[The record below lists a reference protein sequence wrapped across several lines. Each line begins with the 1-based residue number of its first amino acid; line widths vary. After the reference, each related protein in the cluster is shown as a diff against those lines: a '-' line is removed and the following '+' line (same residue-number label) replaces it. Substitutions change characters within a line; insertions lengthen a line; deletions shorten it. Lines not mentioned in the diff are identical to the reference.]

1 MLNNKVAL
9 ITGGGTGIGRAVALR
24 LAQEKVNIA
33 VNYSRSEKNASETKQ
48 EVEALGVKCE
58 IYKASVS
65 SDQEVRAMIEKV
77 VNDFGSVD
85 ILVNNAGTTK
95 FVPHAD
101 LEGMKDEYWDDVFS
115 VNVKGLFFCC
125 RAAADELR
133 KTKGVIVNIT
143 SIAGLTGLGSSIAY
157 SASKAAAIS
166 VTKSLARVLAPEVRV
181 LSVAP
186 GIVLTRWVEGQEDH
200 IERLAGTTPLKRV
213 AVPEDV
219 AELVYGVIAHAG
231 FVTGQTIVVDGGA
244 FI

>member
-1 MLNNKVAL
+1 MLKNKIAL

-24 LAQEKVNIA
+24 LAQEKANIA
-33 VNYSRSEKNASETKQ
+33 INYSRSEQDALATKQ
-48 EVEALGVKCE
+48 EVEALGVKCQ
-58 IYKASVS
+58 IYKANVS
-65 SDQEVRAMIEKV
+65 SDQEVRQMTAKV
-77 VNDFGSVD
+77 VNDFGGLD

-95 FVPHAD
+95 FIDHSD
-101 LEGMKDEYWDDVFS
+101 LEGMKDEYWDEIFA

-125 RAAADELR
+125 RAAVPALK
-133 KTKGVIVNIT
+133 KTNGVIVNIT

-166 VTKSLARVLAPEVRV
+166 VTKSLARVCAPEVRV
-181 LSVAP
+181 LSIAP
-186 GIVLTRWVEGQEDH
+186 GIVITRWVEGQDAH

-213 AVPEDV
+213 AVPEDI